1 MARAGA
7 AGTTRGRR
15 EEARHCA
22 GWIGGARPASHRGG
36 RGRAVRP
43 GGGANRPRGCPNGGM
58 DVGGRAGDEHRPLRG
73 DDDGPDHLR
82 VAADSDWCIPAGRCD
97 LGGQHV
103 ARRHA
108 GGRHVRAHRAQRGGR
123 RAIDS
128 GAGRRDVCGAHGGG
142 WAAHGRRYF
151 GTDGWQYILC
161 DTNCDPNED
170 IQWYNYFYNQTYYAC
185 NDYCNL
191 QSWLPYYYC
200 YEWNTEIF
208 PDGIDECETFCECRC
223 EVG

>member
-1 MARAGA
+1 MKS
-7 AGTTRGRR
+7 RR
-15 EEARHCA
+15 FRNVAFSVFLISLLFA
-22 GWIGGARPASHRGG
+22 GGAST
-36 RGRAVRP
+36 RA
-43 GGGANRPRGCPNGGM
+43 AQ
-58 DVGGRAGDEHRPLRG
+58 GDWDFWKGIWNCH
-73 DDDGPDHLR
+73 
-82 VAADSDWCIPAGRCD
+82 
-97 LGGQHV
+97 
-103 ARRHA
+103 
-108 GGRHVRAHRAQRGGR
+108 
-123 RAIDS
+123 
-128 GAGRRDVCGAHGGG
+128 AHGYGSG
-142 WAAHGRRYF
+142 YF